1 MGGVTRLLPP
11 QLNGLLSMYKYAQ
24 GSKHVFAGVRIVKK
38 SMILNL
44 SKLHSQQEA
53 MFSSLRDRTQAYI
66 AKFGYRQ
73 NQIAEAIGVSESH
86 IADFLSAR
94 RGLSDIT
101 FAKLEHILSLNAT
114 QRKLQFYTGGNTGTR
129 MCNLQAK
136 GKTLKGQVKFGDS
149 YGDAIQETKAAFSK
163 FNQEKLEV

>member
-1 MGGVTRLLPP
+1 MAST
-11 QLNGLLSMYKYAQ
+11 SKYAE
-24 GSKHVFAGVRIVKK
+24 GSKGALCLCSPVGVVKK

-53 MFSSLRDRTQAYI
+53 MFASLRERTKAYV

-73 NQIAEAIGVSESH
+73 NQIAEAIGVSNSH
-86 IADFLSAR
+86 VADFLSAR

-114 QRKLQFYTGGNTGTR
+114 QRKLQFYNGGNSGAR
-129 MCNLQAK
+129 MANLQSK
-136 GKTLKGQVKFGDS
+136 GNTVKGQIKFEKIG
-149 YGDAIQETKAAFSK
+149 AIEETHAAFAK
-163 FNQEKLEV
+163 INENRMKA

>member
-1 MGGVTRLLPP
+1 MATCACVLARNYKEQSEASSSTISNYADGANDALCLSSPVGV
-11 QLNGLLSMYKYAQ
+11 
-24 GSKHVFAGVRIVKK
+24 VKK

-53 MFSSLRDRTQAYI
+53 IFASLRDRTKAYI

-94 RGLSDIT
+94 RGLSEI
-101 FAKLEHILSLNAT
+101 
-114 QRKLQFYTGGNTGTR
+114 
-129 MCNLQAK
+129 
-136 GKTLKGQVKFGDS
+136 
-149 YGDAIQETKAAFSK
+149 
-163 FNQEKLEV
+163 